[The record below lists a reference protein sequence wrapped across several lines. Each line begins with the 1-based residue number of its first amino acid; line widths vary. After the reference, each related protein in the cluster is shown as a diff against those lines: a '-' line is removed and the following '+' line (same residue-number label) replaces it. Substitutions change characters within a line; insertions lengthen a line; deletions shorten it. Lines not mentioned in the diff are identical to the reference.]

1 MVNIKEF
8 TLFWYINKNKVLHV
22 EEKVNKEIITEMS
35 KNFVEMIVH
44 IGNKFTLLGME
55 IELTD
60 VGKVRISTKEYIQ
73 EAIDIFEEDIS
84 QPVTTYDKHSLM

>member
-8 TLFWYINKNKVLHV
+8 TLFWYINKNKVSHV

-35 KNFVEMIVH
+35 KNFVEMIVQ

-73 EAIDIFEEDIS
+73 EAIDISEEDIS
-84 QPVTTYDKHSLM
+84 RPVTSYEKHSLM